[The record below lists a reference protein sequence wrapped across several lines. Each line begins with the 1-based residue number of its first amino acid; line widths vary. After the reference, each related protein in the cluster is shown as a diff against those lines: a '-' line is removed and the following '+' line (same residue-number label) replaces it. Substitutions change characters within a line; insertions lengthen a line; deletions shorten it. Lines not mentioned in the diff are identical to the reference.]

1 MVKRLQVIYQE
12 KILLISCGAFYIALA
27 ENAVILNEELG
38 LKTICAQ
45 KEICKVG
52 IPINSINKYIE
63 KLDKTGYSYIILDY
77 DKEKSKII
85 KKFEQYGERE
95 KYFKFNTGCYKCE
108 NIRHFK
114 KTEYEKALDEY
125 IKEEFGEI
133 YL

>member
-85 KKFEQYGERE
+85 KKYEQYGEKK

-114 KTEYEKALDEY
+114 KRNMK
-125 IKEEFGEI
+125 KH
-133 YL
+133 